1 MLTSMRTIVG
11 LTLNFRDAERT
22 SVCIQSILDD
32 GAQHVLVWDNSSD
45 EGYSA
50 QILRKRFSSECRVTI
65 LESEDNIGFAAG
77 VNRGIAWLK
86 RHYPQAWVLLLN
98 NDAIILRSG
107 TGKLADTLRLYPHA
121 WIAYPDIDHGGRRL
135 GTVFYHRLTGLL
147 TSHPLPGSFPYPS
160 GCCMLIA
167 PERIA
172 TPLFNE
178 TFFMYGEDIEL
189 GWRLNKLS
197 SDAVAH
203 NPTMLVTHE
212 GSASS
217 GLGSPFYEARMV
229 AAHLLL
235 ARTLSR
241 SAIGYATLLLGRLPL
256 LAARSLARAFRFRS
270 TVPLRA
276 LAGGWRIA
284 RGQR

>member
-1 MLTSMRTIVG
+1 L
-11 LTLNFRDAERT
+11 E
-22 SVCIQSILDD
+22 D
-32 GAQHVLVWDNSSD
+32 GVQHVLVWDNSSD
-45 EGYSA
+45 EGVSA
-50 QILRKRFSSECRVTI
+50 QLLLNLLSGESRVTI
-65 LESEDNIGFAAG
+65 VESEENLGFAAG
-77 VNRGIAWLK
+77 VNRGLAWLE
-86 RHYPQAWVLLLN
+86 RHYPKAWVLLLN
-98 NDAIILRSG
+98 NDAIILRG
-107 TGKLADTLRLYPHA
+107 GIGKLTETLRLYPHA
-121 WIAYPDIDHGGRRL
+121 WIAYPDIEHGGRRL

-160 GCCMLIA
+160 GCCLLIA

-178 TFFMYGEDIEL
+178 HFFMYGEDIEL
-189 GWRLNKLS
+189 GWRLSKLS
-197 SDAVAH
+197 SGTVAH

-217 GLGSPFYEARMV
+217 GLGSAFYEARMV

-235 ARTLSR
+235 ARALSR

-256 LAARSLARAFRFRS
+256 LAARSIARAIRFRS

-276 LAGGWRIA
+276 LGGGWRIA
-284 RGQR
+284 RGQMTSATLEN